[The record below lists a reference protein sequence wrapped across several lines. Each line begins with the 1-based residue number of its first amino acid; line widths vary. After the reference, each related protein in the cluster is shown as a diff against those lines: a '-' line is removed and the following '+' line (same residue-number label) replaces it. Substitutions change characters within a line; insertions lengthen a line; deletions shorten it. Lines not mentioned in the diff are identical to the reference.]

1 MTPKPKEQ
9 YKHFKG
15 ESKIYQIE
23 AIARDSKNPEREIV
37 VYKQLYD
44 SENFPI
50 ETIWVRELNDF
61 MGKKEFEDGTKVK
74 RFVKI

>member
-1 MTPKPKEQ
+1 MTLKLKEQ
-9 YKHFKG
+9 YKHFKC
-15 ESKIYQIE
+15 ENKIYQIE
-23 AIARDSKNPEREIV
+23 AIARDSENPEREIV

-50 ETIWVRELNDF
+50 GTIWIRELNDF
-61 MGKKEFEDGTKVK
+61 MGEKEFEDGTKVK